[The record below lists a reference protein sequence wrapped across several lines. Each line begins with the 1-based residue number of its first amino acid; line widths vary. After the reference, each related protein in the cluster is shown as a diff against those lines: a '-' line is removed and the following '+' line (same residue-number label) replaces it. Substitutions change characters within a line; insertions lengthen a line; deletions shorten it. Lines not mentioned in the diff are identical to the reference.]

1 MKAPNGDDGRMFRI
15 TGEISKRPDGS
26 EYYECNDGI
35 QREVGPR
42 NPPPSQDHLQ
52 ELFQRC
58 AQAIGIDDSPEYW
71 RDRSRAVGTQGRTI
85 CTVCG
90 ADYTGQ
96 SIEMHEA
103 AHFGR
108 ESAKCFRM
116 GFRLL
121 KISIQ
126 KILSRLQNQAIGV
139 RRHIFGQFLLLLLL
153 LL

>member
-71 RDRSRAVGTQGRTI
+71 RLLSRI
-85 CTVCG
+85 
-90 ADYTGQ
+90 
-96 SIEMHEA
+96 
-103 AHFGR
+103 
-108 ESAKCFRM
+108 
-116 GFRLL
+116 RLL
-121 KISIQ
+121 ALKFNRKIPDSGSLYFAPQ
-126 KILSRLQNQAIGV
+126 ARLK
-139 RRHIFGQFLLLLLL
+139 
-153 LL
+153 